1 MKLVDTHG
9 FDKLEKYMWTWIE
22 TDLDTYMSSNRQIER
37 CKAGSS
43 KASAKGN
50 YGWID
55 SDAME
60 FRKLASRL

>member
-37 CKAGSS
+37 YKQQG
-43 KASAKGN
+43 
-50 YGWID
+50 
-55 SDAME
+55 
-60 FRKLASRL
+60 